1 MFTRKTVNTCI
12 TIKMELTPFI
22 LMFAMNANITAAIA
36 AQSEALKNRFFK
48 GLMKNLADIIPQ
60 DLLQLNPTV
69 TTEFTKFCLATGTEV
84 HLFVDQ
90 KKNLVRLFLKA
101 DIDYIREYFKGFN
114 SKPTEG
120 LEVVKTTSTPDIDF
134 KAIVDVIAQEVE
146 ADKEQFLLHATLI
159 LKSLKRYE
167 IINDEEEIN
176 SLLEETLLE
185 KEYIRVI

>member
-1 MFTRKTVNTCI
+1 MFTRKTINAAV
-12 TIKMELTPFI
+12 TIKMELTPFL

-36 AQSEALKNRFFK
+36 AQSEALKTRLFK

-60 DLLQLNPTV
+60 NLLELNPV
-69 TTEFTKFCLATGTEV
+69 ATTEFTKFCLATGTEV

-90 KKNLVRLFLKA
+90 KKNLTRLFLKA

-114 SKPTEG
+114 SKPSEG
-120 LEVVKTTSTPDIDF
+120 LEVVKNVETPELDF
-134 KAIVDVIAQEVE
+134 KAIFDVIAQEVE

-167 IINDEEEIN
+167 IINDEEEIK
-176 SLLEETLLE
+176 SLLEETLEE

>member
-1 MFTRKTVNTCI
+1 MFTRKTINNVI
-12 TIKMELTPFI
+12 TIKMELTPFL

-36 AQSEALKNRFFK
+36 AQSVELKNRFFK

-60 DLLQLNPTV
+60 NLLQMNPAI

-90 KKNLVRLFLKA
+90 KKNLVRIFLKA
-101 DIDYIREYFKGFN
+101 DIDYIREYFKGYN
-114 SKPTEG
+114 TKPSEG
-120 LEVVKTTSTPDIDF
+120 LEVVKNIETPEIDF
-134 KAIVDVIAQEVE
+134 KAIMDVIAQEVE

-167 IINDEEEIN
+167 IINDEEEIIN
-176 SLLEETLLE
+176 LLEETISE
-185 KEYIRVI
+185 KEFIRVI